1 MNSFMEKLENG
12 LNKYLMP
19 LADKI
24 NRNKVMTAIKEGMMS
39 SLPVTLIASVALI
52 LSNFPFLSDFAPSV
66 DAILKKIFAPISPVT
81 LGLLAIYVIVGT
93 ARSYSKQKDIDPLY
107 GIMCALAS
115 FLLVTPFTA
124 VSDVVVNGE
133 TIKGAIVNGLIPT
146 NVLGA
151 SGVFPAL
158 LITFISIS
166 VLAYLHNKDFTI
178 KMPDSVPENVAKPF
192 LSIIPFGGAIL
203 VALAI
208 RLIFE
213 MTSFCNVPNEVISNI
228 NLILVALAIR
238 LIFEMTSFG
247 TLQNCVDTIIT
258 KPFLSFGNNIWVFLF
273 ILIVAQV
280 LWFFGIHGTNLVL
293 NTVWQPIAMV
303 AMAANLEAFNA
314 GEPLPYVLTAAFT
327 CFTGQAK
334 LSEIVALCVVGKSKQ
349 SKAIGK
355 LSLVPA
361 LFNIHE
367 PFVFGLPVIMNTT
380 LMLPWI
386 FVEALQAGLAYLL
399 VILTGAIPIFQAP
412 WTCPPIIQQLI
423 ATNFN
428 PWSVVI
434 TIATFALGFV
444 IWIPF
449 MKLLDKQYLAAEKE
463 QETSGDSV

>member
-66 DAILKKIFAPISPVT
+66 DAILKKIFSPISPIT
-81 LGLLAIYVIVGT
+81 LGLLAIYVIIGT
-93 ARSYSKQKDIDPLY
+93 ARSYSKQKNIDPLY

-124 VSDVVVNGE
+124 VTDVIVNGE

-158 LITFISIS
+158 LVTFISIS
-166 VLAYLHNKDFTI
+166 VLAYLHHKDFTI

-213 MTSFCNVPNEVISNI
+213 VTP
-228 NLILVALAIR
+228 
-238 LIFEMTSFG
+238 FG

-303 AMAANLEAFNA
+303 AMAANLAAFNA

-434 TIATFALGFV
+434 TIATFVLGFE
-444 IWIPF
+444 IIR
-449 MKLLDKQYLAAEKE
+449 
-463 QETSGDSV
+463 

>member
-192 LSIIPFGGAIL
+192 LSIIPFGGA
-203 VALAI
+203 
-208 RLIFE
+208 
-213 MTSFCNVPNEVISNI
+213 
-228 NLILVALAIR
+228 ILVALAIR

>member
-19 LADKI
+19 LAEKI
-24 NRNKVMTAIKEGMMS
+24 NRNKVMTAMS

-66 DAILKKIFAPISPVT
+66 DAILKKIFSPISPIT
-81 LGLLAIYVIVGT
+81 LGLLAIYVIIGT
-93 ARSYSKQKDIDPLY
+93 ARSYSKQKNIDPLY

-124 VSDVVVNGE
+124 VTDVIVNGE

-158 LITFISIS
+158 LVTFISIS
-166 VLAYLHNKDFTI
+166 VLAYLHHKDFTI

-213 MTSFCNVPNEVISNI
+213 VTP
-228 NLILVALAIR
+228 
-238 LIFEMTSFG
+238 FG

-434 TIATFALGFV
+434 TIATFVLGFV
-444 IWIPF
+444 IWVPF

-463 QETSGDSV
+463 QEASGDSV

>member
-66 DAILKKIFAPISPVT
+66 DAILKKIFAPISPIT
-81 LGLLAIYVIVGT
+81 LGLLAIYVIIGT
-93 ARSYSKQKDIDPLY
+93 ARSYSKQKNIDPLY

-124 VSDVVVNGE
+124 VTDVIVNGE

-166 VLAYLHNKDFTI
+166 VLAYLHHKDFTI

-192 LSIIPFGGAIL
+192 LSIIPFGGSIL

-213 MTSFCNVPNEVISNI
+213 VTP
-228 NLILVALAIR
+228 
-238 LIFEMTSFG
+238 FG

-434 TIATFALGFV
+434 TIATFVLGFV
-444 IWIPF
+444 IWVPF

-463 QETSGDSV
+463 QEASGDSV

>member
-213 MTSFCNVPNEVISNI
+213 MTSF
-228 NLILVALAIR
+228 
-238 LIFEMTSFG
+238 G

-399 VILTGAIPIFQAP
+399 VVLTGAIPIFQAP

-428 PWSVVI
+428 PWSVII

>member
-124 VSDVVVNGE
+124 VTDVIVNGE

-192 LSIIPFGGAIL
+192 LSIIPFGGA
-203 VALAI
+203 
-208 RLIFE
+208 
-213 MTSFCNVPNEVISNI
+213 
-228 NLILVALAIR
+228 ILVALAIR

-355 LSLVPA
+355 LSLVPS

>member
-66 DAILKKIFAPISPVT
+66 DAILKKIFSPISPIT
-81 LGLLAIYVIVGT
+81 LGLLAIYVIIGT
-93 ARSYSKQKDIDPLY
+93 ARSYSKQKNIDPLY

-124 VSDVVVNGE
+124 VTDVIVKGE
-133 TIKGAIVNGLIPT
+133 TIKGALVNGLIPT

-158 LITFISIS
+158 LVTFISIS
-166 VLAYLHNKDFTI
+166 VLAYLHHKDFTI

-213 MTSFCNVPNEVISNI
+213 VTP
-228 NLILVALAIR
+228 
-238 LIFEMTSFG
+238 FG

-434 TIATFALGFV
+434 TIATFVLGFV
-444 IWIPF
+444 IWVPF

-463 QETSGDSV
+463 QEASGDSV

>member
-213 MTSFCNVPNEVISNI
+213 MTSF
-228 NLILVALAIR
+228 
-238 LIFEMTSFG
+238 G

-314 GEPLPYVLTAAFT
+314 GEPLPYVLTGAFT

>member
-1 MNSFMEKLENG
+1 MIGGNKMNSFMEKLENG

-19 LADKI
+19 LAEKI

-66 DAILKKIFAPISPVT
+66 DAILKKIFSPISPIT
-81 LGLLAIYVIVGT
+81 LGLLAIYVIIGT
-93 ARSYSKQKDIDPLY
+93 ARSYSKQKNIDPLY

-124 VSDVVVNGE
+124 VTDVIVNGE

-158 LITFISIS
+158 LVTFISIS
-166 VLAYLHNKDFTI
+166 VLAYLHHKDFTI

-213 MTSFCNVPNEVISNI
+213 VTP
-228 NLILVALAIR
+228 
-238 LIFEMTSFG
+238 FG

-434 TIATFALGFV
+434 TIATFVLGFV
-444 IWIPF
+444 IWVPF

-463 QETSGDSV
+463 QEASGDSV

>member
-19 LADKI
+19 LAEKI

-66 DAILKKIFAPISPVT
+66 DAILKKIFSPISPIT
-81 LGLLAIYVIVGT
+81 LGLLAIYVIIGT
-93 ARSYSKQKDIDPLY
+93 ARSYSKQKNIDPLY

-124 VSDVVVNGE
+124 VTDVIVNGE

-158 LITFISIS
+158 LVTFISIS
-166 VLAYLHNKDFTI
+166 VLAYLHHKDFTI

-213 MTSFCNVPNEVISNI
+213 VTP
-228 NLILVALAIR
+228 
-238 LIFEMTSFG
+238 FG

-399 VILTGAIPIFQAP
+399 VILTGAIPIF
-412 WTCPPIIQQLI
+412 
-423 ATNFN
+423 
-428 PWSVVI
+428 
-434 TIATFALGFV
+434 
-444 IWIPF
+444 
-449 MKLLDKQYLAAEKE
+449 
-463 QETSGDSV
+463 

>member
-24 NRNKVMTAIKEGMMS
+24 NRNKVMTAIKEGIMS

-192 LSIIPFGGAIL
+192 LSIIPFGGA
-203 VALAI
+203 
-208 RLIFE
+208 
-213 MTSFCNVPNEVISNI
+213 
-228 NLILVALAIR
+228 ILVALAIR

>member
-213 MTSFCNVPNEVISNI
+213 MTSF
-228 NLILVALAIR
+228 
-238 LIFEMTSFG
+238 G

-412 WTCPPIIQQLI
+412 GTCPPIIQQLI

>member
-213 MTSFCNVPNEVISNI
+213 MTSF
-228 NLILVALAIR
+228 
-238 LIFEMTSFG
+238 G

-399 VILTGAIPIFQAP
+399 VTLTGAIPIFQAP

>member
-19 LADKI
+19 LADKL

-39 SLPVTLIASVALI
+39 SLPITLIASIALI
-52 LSNFPFLSDFAPSV
+52 LSNFPFLGEFAPSV
-66 DAILKKIFAPISPVT
+66 DAMLKKIFGPINPVT
-81 LGLLAIYVIVGT
+81 LGLLAIYVIIGT
-93 ARSYSKQKDIDPLY
+93 ARSYSKQKKVDPLY
-107 GIMCALAS
+107 GIVCALAS

-124 VSDVVVNGE
+124 VTDVIVNGE
-133 TIKGAIVNGLIPT
+133 TIKGATVNGIIPT

-166 VLAYLHNKDFTI
+166 VLSYLHNKDFTI
-178 KMPDSVPENVAKPF
+178 KMPSSVPENVAKPF
-192 LSIIPFGGAIL
+192 LSIIPVGGA
-203 VALAI
+203 
-208 RLIFE
+208 
-213 MTSFCNVPNEVISNI
+213 
-228 NLILVALAIR
+228 ILVALAIR

-247 TLQNCVDTIIT
+247 TLQNFVDTIIT
-258 KPFLSFGNNIWVFLF
+258 KPFLSFGNNIWVFLV
-273 ILIVAQV
+273 IIIAAQV

-314 GEPLPYVLTAAFT
+314 GQPLPYILTAAFT
-327 CFTGQAK
+327 CYTGQAK
-334 LSEIVALCVVGKSKQ
+334 LSEIVALYVVGKSKQ
-349 SKAIGK
+349 SKAISK
-355 LSLVPA
+355 LALVPA

-380 LMLPWI
+380 LMIPWI
-386 FVEALQAGLAYLL
+386 FVEALQAGLAYFL
-399 VILTGAIPIFQAP
+399 VVLTGAIPIFQAP
-412 WTCPPIIQQLI
+412 WTTPPIIQQLI

-428 PWSVVI
+428 PWSAAI
-434 TIATFALGFV
+434 TIATFVLGFV

-449 MKLLDKQYLAAEKE
+449 MKILDKQYLEVEKE
-463 QETSGDSV
+463 EELLGSSIGE

>member
-66 DAILKKIFAPISPVT
+66 DAILKKIFAPISPIT
-81 LGLLAIYVIVGT
+81 LGLLAIYVIIGT

-124 VSDVVVNGE
+124 VTDVIVNGE

-158 LITFISIS
+158 LVTFISIS
-166 VLAYLHNKDFTI
+166 VLAYLHHKDFTI

-213 MTSFCNVPNEVISNI
+213 VTP
-228 NLILVALAIR
+228 
-238 LIFEMTSFG
+238 FG

-399 VILTGAIPIFQAP
+399 VNLTGAIPIFQAP

-434 TIATFALGFV
+434 TIATFVLGFV

-463 QETSGDSV
+463 Q

>member
-66 DAILKKIFAPISPVT
+66 DAILKKIFSPISPIT
-81 LGLLAIYVIVGT
+81 LGLLAIYVIIGT
-93 ARSYSKQKDIDPLY
+93 ARSYSKQKNIDPLY

-124 VSDVVVNGE
+124 VTDVIVNGE

-158 LITFISIS
+158 LVTFISIS
-166 VLAYLHNKDFTI
+166 VLAYLHHKDFTI

-203 VALAI
+203 VALVI

-213 MTSFCNVPNEVISNI
+213 VTP
-228 NLILVALAIR
+228 
-238 LIFEMTSFG
+238 FG

-434 TIATFALGFV
+434 TIATFVLGFV
-444 IWIPF
+444 IWVPF

-463 QETSGDSV
+463 QEASGDSV

>member
-66 DAILKKIFAPISPVT
+66 DAVLKKIFAPISPIT
-81 LGLLAIYVIVGT
+81 LGLLAIYVIIGT

-124 VSDVVVNGE
+124 VTDVIVNGE
-133 TIKGAIVNGLIPT
+133 TIKGALVNGLIPT

-166 VLAYLHNKDFTI
+166 VLAYLHHKDFTI

-213 MTSFCNVPNEVISNI
+213 VTP
-228 NLILVALAIR
+228 
-238 LIFEMTSFG
+238 FG

-399 VILTGAIPIFQAP
+399 VNLTGAIPIFQAP

-434 TIATFALGFV
+434 TIATFVLGFV

-463 QETSGDSV
+463 Q

>member
-213 MTSFCNVPNEVISNI
+213 MTSF
-228 NLILVALAIR
+228 
-238 LIFEMTSFG
+238 G

-367 PFVFGLPVIMNTT
+367 PFVFGLPVIMNTK

-428 PWSVVI
+428 PWSVII

>member
-19 LADKI
+19 LAEKI

-66 DAILKKIFAPISPVT
+66 DAILKKIFSPISPIT
-81 LGLLAIYVIVGT
+81 LGLLAIYVIIGT
-93 ARSYSKQKDIDPLY
+93 ARSYSKQKNIDPLY

-124 VSDVVVNGE
+124 VTDVIVNGE

-151 SGVFPAL
+151 SGVFPVL
-158 LITFISIS
+158 LVTFISIS
-166 VLAYLHNKDFTI
+166 VLAYLHHKDFTI

-213 MTSFCNVPNEVISNI
+213 VTP
-228 NLILVALAIR
+228 
-238 LIFEMTSFG
+238 FG

-434 TIATFALGFV
+434 TIATFVLGFV
-444 IWIPF
+444 IWVPF

-463 QETSGDSV
+463 QEASGDSV

>member
-192 LSIIPFGGAIL
+192 LSIIPFGGA
-203 VALAI
+203 
-208 RLIFE
+208 
-213 MTSFCNVPNEVISNI
+213 
-228 NLILVALAIR
+228 ILVALAIR

-449 MKLLDKQYLAAEKE
+449 MKLLDKQYLAAKKE

>member
-66 DAILKKIFAPISPVT
+66 DAILKKIFSPISPIT
-81 LGLLAIYVIVGT
+81 LGLLAIYVIIGT
-93 ARSYSKQKDIDPLY
+93 ARSYSKQKNIDPLY

-124 VSDVVVNGE
+124 VTDVIVNGE
-133 TIKGAIVNGLIPT
+133 TIKGALVNGLIPT

-166 VLAYLHNKDFTI
+166 VLAYLHHKDFTI

-213 MTSFCNVPNEVISNI
+213 VTP
-228 NLILVALAIR
+228 
-238 LIFEMTSFG
+238 FG

-434 TIATFALGFV
+434 TIATFVLGFV
-444 IWIPF
+444 IWVPF

-463 QETSGDSV
+463 KEASGDSV

>member
-213 MTSFCNVPNEVISNI
+213 MTSF
-228 NLILVALAIR
+228 
-238 LIFEMTSFG
+238 G

-428 PWSVVI
+428 PWSVII

-463 QETSGDSV
+463 QELLEV

>member
-66 DAILKKIFAPISPVT
+66 DAILKKIFSPISPIT
-81 LGLLAIYVIVGT
+81 LGLLAIYVIIGT
-93 ARSYSKQKDIDPLY
+93 ARSYSKQKNIDPLY

-124 VSDVVVNGE
+124 VTDVIVNGE

-158 LITFISIS
+158 LVTFISIS
-166 VLAYLHNKDFTI
+166 VLAYLHHKDFTI

-213 MTSFCNVPNEVISNI
+213 VTP
-228 NLILVALAIR
+228 L
-238 LIFEMTSFG
+238 G

-434 TIATFALGFV
+434 TIATFVLGFV
-444 IWIPF
+444 IWVPF

-463 QETSGDSV
+463 QEASGDSV

>member
-66 DAILKKIFAPISPVT
+66 DAILKKIFSPISPIT
-81 LGLLAIYVIVGT
+81 LGLLAIYVIIGT
-93 ARSYSKQKDIDPLY
+93 ARSYSKQKNIDPLY

-124 VSDVVVNGE
+124 VTDVIVNGE

-192 LSIIPFGGAIL
+192 LSIIPFGGA
-203 VALAI
+203 
-208 RLIFE
+208 
-213 MTSFCNVPNEVISNI
+213 
-228 NLILVALAIR
+228 ILVALAIR

-434 TIATFALGFV
+434 TIATFVLGFV
-444 IWIPF
+444 IWVPF

-463 QETSGDSV
+463 QEASGDSV

>member
-12 LNKYLMP
+12 LNKDLMP

-192 LSIIPFGGAIL
+192 LSIIPFGGA
-203 VALAI
+203 
-208 RLIFE
+208 
-213 MTSFCNVPNEVISNI
+213 
-228 NLILVALAIR
+228 ILVALAIR

>member
-66 DAILKKIFAPISPVT
+66 DAVLKKIFAPISPIT
-81 LGLLAIYVIVGT
+81 LGLLAIYVIIGT

-192 LSIIPFGGAIL
+192 LSIIPFGGA
-203 VALAI
+203 
-208 RLIFE
+208 
-213 MTSFCNVPNEVISNI
+213 
-228 NLILVALAIR
+228 ILVALAIR

-399 VILTGAIPIFQAP
+399 VNLTGAIPIFQAP

-434 TIATFALGFV
+434 TIATFVLGFV
-444 IWIPF
+444 IWVPF

-463 QETSGDSV
+463 QEASGDSV

>member
-124 VSDVVVNGE
+124 VTDVIVNGE
-133 TIKGAIVNGLIPT
+133 TIKGALVNGLIPT

-166 VLAYLHNKDFTI
+166 VLAYLHHKDFTI

-213 MTSFCNVPNEVISNI
+213 VTP
-228 NLILVALAIR
+228 
-238 LIFEMTSFG
+238 FG

-434 TIATFALGFV
+434 TIATFVLGFV
-444 IWIPF
+444 IWVPF

-463 QETSGDSV
+463 QEASGDSV

>member
-19 LADKI
+19 LAEKI

-66 DAILKKIFAPISPVT
+66 DAILKKIFSPISPIT
-81 LGLLAIYVIVGT
+81 LGLLAIYVIIGT
-93 ARSYSKQKDIDPLY
+93 ARSYSKQKNIDPLY

-124 VSDVVVNGE
+124 VTDVIVNGE

-158 LITFISIS
+158 LVTFISIS
-166 VLAYLHNKDFTI
+166 VLAYLHHKDFTI

-213 MTSFCNVPNEVISNI
+213 VTP
-228 NLILVALAIR
+228 
-238 LIFEMTSFG
+238 FG

-303 AMAANLEAFNA
+303 AMAANLEVFNA

-434 TIATFALGFV
+434 TIATFVLGFV
-444 IWIPF
+444 IWVPF

-463 QETSGDSV
+463 QEASGDSV

>member
-52 LSNFPFLSDFAPSV
+52 LSNFPFLNDFAPSV
-66 DAILKKIFAPISPVT
+66 DAILKKIFSPISPIT
-81 LGLLAIYVIVGT
+81 LGLLAIYVIIGT
-93 ARSYSKQKDIDPLY
+93 ARSYSKQKNIDPLY

-124 VSDVVVNGE
+124 VTDVIVNGE
-133 TIKGAIVNGLIPT
+133 TIKGALVNGLIPT

-166 VLAYLHNKDFTI
+166 VLAYLHHKDFTI

-213 MTSFCNVPNEVISNI
+213 VTP
-228 NLILVALAIR
+228 
-238 LIFEMTSFG
+238 FG

-380 LMLPWI
+380 LMLPWV

-434 TIATFALGFV
+434 TIATFVLGFV
-444 IWIPF
+444 IWVPF

-463 QETSGDSV
+463 QEASGDSV

>member
-12 LNKYLMP
+12 LIKYLMP

-192 LSIIPFGGAIL
+192 LSIIPFGGA
-203 VALAI
+203 
-208 RLIFE
+208 
-213 MTSFCNVPNEVISNI
+213 
-228 NLILVALAIR
+228 ILVALAIR

>member
-19 LADKI
+19 LAEKI

-52 LSNFPFLSDFAPSV
+52 FSNFPFLSDFAPSV
-66 DAILKKIFAPISPVT
+66 DAILKKIFSPISPIT
-81 LGLLAIYVIVGT
+81 LGLLAIYVIIGT
-93 ARSYSKQKDIDPLY
+93 ARSYSKQKNIDPLY

-124 VSDVVVNGE
+124 VTDVIVNGE

-158 LITFISIS
+158 LVTFISIS
-166 VLAYLHNKDFTI
+166 VLAYLHHKDFTI

-213 MTSFCNVPNEVISNI
+213 VTP
-228 NLILVALAIR
+228 
-238 LIFEMTSFG
+238 FG

-434 TIATFALGFV
+434 TIATFVLGFV
-444 IWIPF
+444 IWVPF

-463 QETSGDSV
+463 QEASGDSV

>member
-66 DAILKKIFAPISPVT
+66 DAILKKIFSPISPIT
-81 LGLLAIYVIVGT
+81 LGLLAIYVIIGT
-93 ARSYSKQKDIDPLY
+93 ARSYSKQKNIDPLY

-124 VSDVVVNGE
+124 VTDVIVNGE
-133 TIKGAIVNGLIPT
+133 TIKGALVNGLIPT

-166 VLAYLHNKDFTI
+166 VLAYLHHKDFTI

-213 MTSFCNVPNEVISNI
+213 VTP
-228 NLILVALAIR
+228 
-238 LIFEMTSFG
+238 FG

-434 TIATFALGFV
+434 TIATFVLGFV
-444 IWIPF
+444 IWVPF

-463 QETSGDSV
+463 QEASGDSV

>member
-213 MTSFCNVPNEVISNI
+213 MTSF
-228 NLILVALAIR
+228 
-238 LIFEMTSFG
+238 G

-428 PWSVVI
+428 PWSVII

>member
-12 LNKYLMP
+12 LNKNLMP

-192 LSIIPFGGAIL
+192 LSIIPFGGA
-203 VALAI
+203 
-208 RLIFE
+208 
-213 MTSFCNVPNEVISNI
+213 
-228 NLILVALAIR
+228 ILVALAIR

>member
-213 MTSFCNVPNEVISNI
+213 MTSF
-228 NLILVALAIR
+228 
-238 LIFEMTSFG
+238 G

-349 SKAIGK
+349 SKPIGK

>member
-66 DAILKKIFAPISPVT
+66 DAILKKIFLPISPIT
-81 LGLLAIYVIVGT
+81 LGLLAIYVIIGT
-93 ARSYSKQKDIDPLY
+93 ARSYSKQKNIDPLY

-124 VSDVVVNGE
+124 VTDVIVNGE
-133 TIKGAIVNGLIPT
+133 TIKGALVNGLIPT

-151 SGVFPAL
+151 SGVFPSL

-166 VLAYLHNKDFTI
+166 VLAYLHHKDFTI

-213 MTSFCNVPNEVISNI
+213 VTP
-228 NLILVALAIR
+228 
-238 LIFEMTSFG
+238 FG

-434 TIATFALGFV
+434 TIATFVLGFV
-444 IWIPF
+444 IWVPF

-463 QETSGDSV
+463 QEASGDSV

>member
-66 DAILKKIFAPISPVT
+66 DAILKKIFSPISPIT
-81 LGLLAIYVIVGT
+81 LGLLAIYVIIGT
-93 ARSYSKQKDIDPLY
+93 ARSYSKQKNIDPLY

-124 VSDVVVNGE
+124 VTDVIVNGE
-133 TIKGAIVNGLIPT
+133 TIKGALVNGLIPT

-166 VLAYLHNKDFTI
+166 VLAYLHHKDFTI

-203 VALAI
+203 VVLAI

-213 MTSFCNVPNEVISNI
+213 VTP
-228 NLILVALAIR
+228 
-238 LIFEMTSFG
+238 FG

-434 TIATFALGFV
+434 TIATFVLGFV
-444 IWIPF
+444 IWVPF

-463 QETSGDSV
+463 QEASGDSV

>member
-66 DAILKKIFAPISPVT
+66 DAILKKIFSPISPIT
-81 LGLLAIYVIVGT
+81 LGLLAIYVIIGT
-93 ARSYSKQKDIDPLY
+93 ARSYSKQKNIDPLY

-124 VSDVVVNGE
+124 VTDVIVNGE

-166 VLAYLHNKDFTI
+166 VLAYLHHKDFTI

-213 MTSFCNVPNEVISNI
+213 VTP
-228 NLILVALAIR
+228 
-238 LIFEMTSFG
+238 FG

-434 TIATFALGFV
+434 TIATFVLGFV
-444 IWIPF
+444 IWVPF

-463 QETSGDSV
+463 QEASGDSV